1 MAARGNDIVGVGIKQ
16 ILLGVERAKEDGV
29 DMPDKL
35 ADIISGQIA
44 ANSVGK
50 KDNEK
55 TRTSEQLQ
63 LEGVDRP
70 QHQDMDRPWIKEGEE
85 EYSDVQDEYE

>member
-1 MAARGNDIVGVGIKQ
+1 MVARRNNIVGVGIKQ
-16 ILLGVERAKEDGV
+16 ILLGVERAKEDGD

-44 ANSVGK
+44 ANSDGK
-50 KDNEK
+50 KDDEK

-63 LEGVDRP
+63 LEMADMP
-70 QHQDMDRPWIKEGEE
+70 QLPDMDRPWIKGGEDE
-85 EYSDVQDEYE
+85 FGDVQDKYE